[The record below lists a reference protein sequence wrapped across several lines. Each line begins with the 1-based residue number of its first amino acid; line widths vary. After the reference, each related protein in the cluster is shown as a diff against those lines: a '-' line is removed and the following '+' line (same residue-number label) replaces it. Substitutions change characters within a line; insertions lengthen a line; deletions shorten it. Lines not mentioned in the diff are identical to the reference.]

1 MNKNILILSIKIETI
16 TNSKEKPT
24 IVITISI
31 IELSIRLEN
40 KLVIIFLLIKS
51 LSFIKYIEKVDGAAN
66 LIIFINKLL
75 SLILENKI
83 TYKIA
88 IPNIV
93 GEVYD
98 IKISLV
104 ILIPN
109 LDISNP
115 YILYK
120 YVITYKSIILI
131 II

>member
-24 IVITISI
+24 IVINISI

-98 IKISLV
+98 IKISRSGSRHGTVYFKRKDQTVL
-104 ILIPN
+104 LCA
-109 LDISNP
+109 
-115 YILYK
+115 
-120 YVITYKSIILI
+120 
-131 II
+131 